1 MSKINSDEDH
11 QAKYSTISKV
21 TAYLALTINDEYAS
35 LTPPLS
41 DSDCEALKQSIKQN
55 GQHDPIVTNQDS
67 IILDGHHRFRACE
80 DLKIESMVKLEAIES
95 ELAKK
100 RLVEAGKMGAE
111 RRWKK
116 GEANCANRN
125 DTDRVGGHSQIAVV
139 EKTPAG
145 ADGIRR

>member
-1 MSKINSDEDH
+1 LSVDISKINSDEDN

-21 TAYLALTINDEYAS
+21 TAYPALTINEEYAG

-80 DLKIESMVKLEAIES
+80 ELKIESMVKLEAIES
-95 ELAKK
+95 K
-100 RLVEAGKMGAE
+100 RLEAGKMGAE
-111 RRWKK
+111 RSWKK

-145 ADGIRR
+145 ADRIRR